1 MTALRRALWVL
12 VGAWLV
18 AWEVSVAATGK
29 APGPLVFSRFGH
41 DVVLAV
47 AAGLCVWVGF
57 CAADPGER
65 RAWRWIGAG
74 VAAWTLGE
82 TYYTAVLW
90 TAAEIPI
97 PSPADA
103 GYLLFPPLTLVGT
116 WTLMRT
122 RAPRVSPVMWVDGLI
137 AALGVSAVGALL
149 MHDAVASAAASGQAL
164 EAAVGLA
171 YPLMD
176 LVLLGVV
183 VGALAATGWRMDPSW
198 ILLALGIVVFWVA
211 DALYLVGNVEGTY
224 APGSWF
230 DIGWWLGMVLIAAA
244 AWRPRRPVVASDESV
259 RRIVM
264 PLVFGLVGLCVMV
277 PTGDEDN
284 PLAVGLAA
292 ASLLALMARALLTF
306 RQNVSMLRA
315 SREEAHTDPLTGLGN
330 RRALTRELHAAV
342 ERASAEAPLVLAL
355 FDLDGFKNYND
366 TFGHPAGDALL
377 VRLSVSLSRCLG
389 DEGLAFRMGGDE
401 FCALIVASPERAQ
414 PLLAAAVAALS
425 EHGEGFTVGCSYGAI
440 TLPGEAADATAALRL
455 ADQRMYAQKSAGR
468 TSAIRQ
474 SKDVLLRALAERH
487 PDLGDHNSEVAD
499 LAEATAHRLGLAPEA
514 IADVRNAAELHDVG
528 KVAVPDAIL
537 NKPGPLDPD
546 EWAFIRRHTIIGE
559 RIVAAAPALSRVAT
573 LVRASHERWDGAG
586 YPDGLAGD
594 DIPLGARIVAVADAF
609 DAMTAQRPYG
619 TPRTPDEAMAELR
632 RCSGAQFDPGVV
644 EAFCAA
650 RTRRPLPLAA

>member
-1 MTALRRALWVL
+1 MTTLRRALWVL

-18 AWEVSVAATGK
+18 AWEVSVVATGK
-29 APGPLVFSRFGH
+29 APGPLIFSRFGH

-90 TAAEIPI
+90 TADEIPI

-116 WTLMRT
+116 WALMRT
-122 RAPRVSPVMWVDGLI
+122 RAPRVSPIMWVDGLI
-137 AALGVSAVGALL
+137 AALGASAVGALL
-149 MHDAVASAAASGQAL
+149 MHDALASAAASGQAL

-198 ILLALGIVVFWVA
+198 VLLALGIVVFWFA

-224 APGSWF
+224 SPGSWF

-264 PLVFGLVGLCVMV
+264 PLVFGTIGLGVLVAPG
-277 PTGDEDN
+277 TDESG
-284 PLAVGLAA
+284 LAVGLAA
-292 ASLLALMARALLTF
+292 ATLLALMTRALLTF
-306 RQNVSMLRA
+306 RQNVRMLRA

-330 RRALTRELHAAV
+330 RRALTRDLHAAV
-342 ERASAEAPLVLAL
+342 DTATPDAPLVLAL
-355 FDLDGFKNYND
+355 FDLDGFKHYND

-377 VRLSVSLSRCLG
+377 VRLSVNLSRCLG
-389 DEGLAFRMGGDE
+389 SEGLAFRMGGDE
-401 FCALIVASPERAQ
+401 FCALIVTSTARAHSLVQ
-414 PLLAAAVAALS
+414 EAVAALS
-425 EHGEGFTVGCSYGAI
+425 EHGEGFTIGASFGAI
-440 TLPGEAADATAALRL
+440 TLPGEAADATEALRA
-455 ADQRMYAQKSAGR
+455 ADQRMYAQKAAGR
-468 TSAIRQ
+468 TSASRQ

-487 PDLGDHNSEVAD
+487 PDLGDHTNEVAD
-499 LAEATAHRLGLAPEA
+499 LAEATARRLGLVAEDVN
-514 IADVRNAAELHDVG
+514 DVRHAAELHDVG

-546 EWAFIRRHTIIGE
+546 EWAFIRRHTIVGE

-586 YPDGLAGD
+586 YPDGLAGE

-619 TPRTPDEAMAELR
+619 TPRTADDALDELR
-632 RCSGAQFDPGVV
+632 RCSGTQFDPAVV
-644 EAFCAA
+644 AAFCVAWE
-650 RTRRPLPLAA
+650 RRALPLAA